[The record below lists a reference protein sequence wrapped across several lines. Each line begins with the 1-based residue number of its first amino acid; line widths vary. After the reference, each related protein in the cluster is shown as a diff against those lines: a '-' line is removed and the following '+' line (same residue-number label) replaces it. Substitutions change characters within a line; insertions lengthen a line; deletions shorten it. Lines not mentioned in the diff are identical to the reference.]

1 MKWFTSQ
8 FALSSAFY
16 FSALFLDCGYSVD
29 NSRRAGALEDLRI
42 AIDSIQRLSLRCCP
56 VNCDLHWSFHL
67 PDLVLGMLRRN
78 PIEHLLAR
86 DLFDFPAHPCA
97 FSDHL
102 SLLRLLVRRWSSERC
117 GQKLQSIVEVE
128 NPLEKQFDDGRLDS
142 GESRVLRI

>member
-1 MKWFTSQ
+1 MKMKSNKLNCVHASRSHEVIHFPIRSQ
-8 FALSSAFY
+8 LSLL

-29 NSRRAGALEDLRI
+29 NSRRAGALEDFRT

-102 SLLRLLVRRWSSERC
+102 SLLRLLVRR
-117 GQKLQSIVEVE
+117 
-128 NPLEKQFDDGRLDS
+128 
-142 GESRVLRI
+142 